1 MIPSAATHR
10 SAQQTR
16 RSAQMLTATA
26 TRQAADRRSP
36 RGDFRY
42 FVDRSGC
49 QHFNFPQRIWL
60 DPTIAMAVTPVQT
73 IALETLAVNLLT
85 FITRERDYRAAL
97 GVTSQRAIALAR
109 EFCADC
115 LLGAPAEAW
124 ELPRASIRAWLD
136 SHRPAASARAAKRD
150 KHRCAR
156 RSGHGALR

>member
-1 MIPSAATHR
+1 MTPSAATHR
-10 SAQQTR
+10 SARQTR
-16 RSAQMLTATA
+16 RSAQVLSAATM
-26 TRQAADRRSP
+26 RQAADLRRP

-42 FVDRSGC
+42 FVDRNGC

-73 IALETLAVNLLT
+73 IALETLAINLLT
-85 FITRERDYRAAL
+85 FMTRERDYRAAV

-115 LLGAPAEAW
+115 LLGAPVEAW
-124 ELPRASIRAWLD
+124 ELPRASIKAWLE
-136 SHRPAASARAAKRD
+136 SHRPARSI

-156 RSGHGALR
+156 RSRHGGPR